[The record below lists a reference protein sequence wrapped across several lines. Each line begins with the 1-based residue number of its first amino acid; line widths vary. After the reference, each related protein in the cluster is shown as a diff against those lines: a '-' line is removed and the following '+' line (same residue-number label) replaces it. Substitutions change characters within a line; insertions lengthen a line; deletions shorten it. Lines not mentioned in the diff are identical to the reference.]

1 MNYGPQNQG
10 PGNCGTTKGVEKIVE
25 ESDLVLQS
33 QHFLT
38 TVIASIRNLIKVSY
52 IKPINLYF
60 MFTCSP
66 CFQYHIT
73 LKVQVHVLHFQTL
86 ERLPKPFGSKQAT
99 ECRKKAT

>member
-38 TVIASIRNLIKVSY
+38 IVIASLYIYFEIIVSGCRSWNSLTSC
-52 IKPINLYF
+52 P
-60 MFTCSP
+60 
-66 CFQYHIT
+66 FQ
-73 LKVQVHVLHFQTL
+73 LWQ
-86 ERLPKPFGSKQAT
+86 P
-99 ECRKKAT
+99 

>member
-38 TVIASIRNLIKVSY
+38 IIIASYFIKFCCRVL
-52 IKPINLYF
+52 N
-60 MFTCSP
+60 
-66 CFQYHIT
+66 
-73 LKVQVHVLHFQTL
+73 KVALF
-86 ERLPKPFGSKQAT
+86 
-99 ECRKKAT
+99 

>member
-38 TVIASIRNLIKVSY
+38 IVIASNILRNWIPSLNI
-52 IKPINLYF
+52 
-60 MFTCSP
+60 
-66 CFQYHIT
+66 
-73 LKVQVHVLHFQTL
+73 
-86 ERLPKPFGSKQAT
+86 PKNNIL
-99 ECRKKAT
+99 

>member
-38 TVIASIRNLIKVSY
+38 IVIASIRY
-52 IKPINLYF
+52 IFP
-60 MFTCSP
+60 
-66 CFQYHIT
+66 
-73 LKVQVHVLHFQTL
+73 VLEFLTFL
-86 ERLPKPFGSKQAT
+86 VI
-99 ECRKKAT
+99 